1 MAAGLADYVLE
12 TATNPGTGSFTL
24 NGAETGRRPFSA
36 AFKTGDSVFYFASD
50 GTQAEW
56 GIGTFTSG
64 SPNMLA
70 RSTVAGNTAGTK
82 SALNFTGKTEVYN
95 EIPAIYMLLREAD
108 LSVLVPAISDWK
120 KRQALGAL
128 DADGRYLQLG
138 GGTIAFL
145 NSDGD
150 IKIKEG
156 KWLYADTLKD
166 NGAGAITIESP
177 LVGLSN
183 AAFKDSVRSSG
194 GTGWSGG
201 TTTGTYRWGAPFF
214 IGPVGSTDYAT
225 GKFLVGMQFG
235 DIIGNQNHNQ
245 SGLCLFL
252 YAADGSRTNY
262 YFSNS
267 GQIMADKVGE
277 YAPKNW
283 VSGAYL
289 PRTGGD
295 IGYLNVNSGDLWVN
309 NGHGIYGTYYTVNGT
324 SSSGKHVVLYLDSS
338 DNMTWDLDNKDGSNI
353 NWLRLYADGH
363 LQTGAG
369 RIASE
374 NWVNSLKLVN
384 SAVGSSDY
392 QVSMMGV
399 QASTGFLWVKTGND
413 QRYFMPMDQIQSGYV
428 PQSQYG
434 SDFGNSGDGVVNLP
448 AGNRLISFTFGGTSS
463 GTRINFPQAFR
474 AGTTPQVLLGASGS
488 GGSKPAAGYPD
499 AGGFTFYNNGPTDS
513 IYTCHAYGKR

>member
-138 GGTIAFL
+138 GGAIAFL

-150 IKIKEG
+150 IKIKTG

-194 GTGWSGG
+194 GVGWSGG

-289 PRTGGD
+289 PLTGGD
-295 IGYLNVNSGDLWVN
+295 IGYLNVNNGDVRVN
-309 NGHGIYGTYYTVNGT
+309 NGRGIYSQYHIATDP
-324 SSSGKHVVLYLDSS
+324 SSGKYAVLYLDSS

-374 NWVNSLKLVN
+374 NWVNGLKLVN

-399 QASTGFLWVKTGND
+399 QASSGYLWVKTGND
-413 QRYFMPMDQIQSGYV
+413 YRFFLPADQIQSSYV
-428 PQSQYG
+428 NAATYNA
-434 SDFGNSGDGVVNLP
+434 DFGTSDQQIINLP
-448 AGNRLISFTFGGTSS
+448 YNHKIQKFKWAGGSATVT
-463 GTRINFPQAFR
+463 FPQAFGGGNGDVVCLIYPNMNN
-474 AGTTPQVLLGASGS
+474 AMDVPGVYNITTTGFQYHGTQALEVIAI
-488 GGSKPAAGYPD
+488 
-499 AGGFTFYNNGPTDS
+499 GP
-513 IYTCHAYGKR
+513 K

>member
-36 AFKTGDSVFYFASD
+36 AFKSGDSVFYFASD

-95 EIPAIYMLLREAD
+95 EIPATYMLLREAD

-128 DADGRYLQLG
+128 DADGRYLQLD

-150 IKIKEG
+150 IKIKTG
-156 KWLYADTLKD
+156 KWLYADVIMD
-166 NGAGAITIESP
+166 NGAKSVTIKSP
-177 LVGLSN
+177 LGGASS
-183 AAFKDSVRSSG
+183 ADFQGSVRSG
-194 GTGWSGG
+194 GGLGWSGR
-201 TTTGTYRWGAPFF
+201 TDTGSYRWGAPLYV
-214 IGPVGSTDYAT
+214 GPVGSTDYAT
-225 GKFLVGMQFG
+225 GKFLAGMQFG
-235 DIIGNQNHNQ
+235 DIIGNAQDNR
-245 SGLCLFL
+245 SGLCIFL
-252 YAADGSRTNY
+252 YDYAGNRQNFYLGNNGNIASDKAGQ
-262 YFSNS
+262 FAPMQWVINS
-267 GQIMADKVGE
+267 
-277 YAPKNW
+277 
-283 VSGAYL
+283 YL
-289 PRTGGD
+289 PLTGGD
-295 IGYLNVNSGDLWVN
+295 IGYLNVNRGDLWVN
-309 NGHGIYGTYYTVNGT
+309 NGHGIYSTYYTVNGN

-374 NWVNSLKLVN
+374 NWVNGLKLVN

-399 QASTGFLWVKTGND
+399 QASSGYLWVKTGND
-413 QRYFMPMDQIQSGYV
+413 YRFFLPADQIQSSYV
-428 PQSQYG
+428 NAATYNA
-434 SDFGNSGDGVVNLP
+434 DFGTSDQQIINLP
-448 AGNRLISFTFGGTSS
+448 YNHKIQKFKWAGGSATVT
-463 GTRINFPQAFR
+463 FPQAFGGGNGDVVCLIYPNMNN
-474 AGTTPQVLLGASGS
+474 AMDVPGVYNITTTGFQYHGTQALEVIAI
-488 GGSKPAAGYPD
+488 
-499 AGGFTFYNNGPTDS
+499 GP
-513 IYTCHAYGKR
+513 K